1 MIYDIPGQ
9 PVILQP
15 LIAQPPTRTD
25 FICKAYL
32 TYTARRV
39 RGYKFFYILEKNV
52 FKKREQQFLF
62 KFTGLM
68 YLFIHLV
75 FKQYGI
81 TDFICTFFSVHV
93 LFLKLYAQF
102 FFFSPVHAIRPK
114 LGSDSCIPAVL
125 SPLFIS
131 IWTVYLE
138 FKVGAFHAVFSLA
151 LRLCEQLHLILYMKG
166 VQISRFGS
174 IHS

>member
-9 PVILQP
+9 PFILQP
-15 LIAQPPTRTD
+15 PIAPPPTRTD
-25 FICKAYL
+25 FICKACL
-32 TYTARRV
+32 TYTAFLLHL
-39 RGYKFFYILEKNV
+39 GKKMSLKKESNSFFSSVLVSCI
-52 FKKREQQFLF
+52 
-62 KFTGLM
+62 
-68 YLFIHLV
+68 YLSICF
-75 FKQYGI
+75 FMQYSI

-102 FFFSPVHAIRPK
+102 FFFPPVHAIRPK

-125 SPLFIS
+125 LPLFIS

-166 VQISRFGS
+166 VQIRRFGS